1 MFSGTRKDYLNRS
14 KHPRNDMAKVD
25 FGGILKNI
33 CIEWVD
39 VKQGDYI
46 LTHAGIAISVVDEK
60 EAEETLKDLK
70 ELQKCVS

>member
-1 MFSGTRKDYLNRS
+1 MCLAVPGKIISIDRS
-14 KHPRNDMAKVD
+14 IPEMTMAKVD
-25 FGGILKNI
+25 FG
-33 CIEWVD
+33 VD

>member
-1 MFSGTRKDYLNRS
+1 MIYHLIN
-14 KHPRNDMAKVD
+14 
-25 FGGILKNI
+25 NI

-46 LTHAGIAISVVDEK
+46 LAHAGIAISVVDEK

>member
-1 MFSGTRKDYLNRS
+1 MDG
-14 KHPRNDMAKVD
+14 A
-25 FGGILKNI
+25 GNI